1 MHSGG
6 VATGGPSERRHHHPL
21 LPRSYFIVFWQPAMT
36 LHPRPRWGVVLES
49 RQAAHE
55 DRGGPFLHAPSIAK
69 DIKLLQFLRAI
80 RLSNGLS
87 LLYDAH
93 EKLIF
98 TGKSS
103 I

>member
-1 MHSGG
+1 MTSI
-6 VATGGPSERRHHHPL
+6 TL
-21 LPRSYFIVFWQPAMT
+21 LPRSYFIVFWQPAAMT
-36 LHPRPRWGVVLES
+36 LHPRTRWCVVVLES

-69 DIKLLQFLRAI
+69 DINLLQFLRAI